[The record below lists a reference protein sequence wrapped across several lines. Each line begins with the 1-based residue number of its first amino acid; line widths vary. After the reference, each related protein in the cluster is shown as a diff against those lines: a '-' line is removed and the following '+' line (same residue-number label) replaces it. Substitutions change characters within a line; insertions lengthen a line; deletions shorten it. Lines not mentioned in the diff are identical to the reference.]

1 MRGRKPIPTHLKL
14 IRGNPGHQKLNKN
27 ELQPSKPS
35 ECPEPPSTL
44 DEFGAEEWRL
54 VAGEL
59 WAMGVYTR
67 ADKGALTA
75 YCYAYSV
82 WRTAAESIK
91 KLADNDPVMHGQ
103 LAKRDGGAVA
113 NPLIAIARRA
123 AGDMVRY
130 ASEFGF
136 TPAARARIAAG
147 VDNQEPRRFEG
158 LLA

>member
-1 MRGRKPIPTHLKL
+1 MRGRKPLPTHLKL
-14 IRGNPGHQKLNKN
+14 IRGNPGRRPIPD
-27 ELQPSKPS
+27 EPSPSKPP

-44 DEFGAEEWRL
+44 DAYAAEEWRL

-59 WAMGVYTR
+59 WAMGIYTR
-67 ADKGALTA
+67 CDKGALEA
-75 YCYAYSV
+75 YCYAYGV
-82 WRTAAESIK
+82 WRTAAETLRK
-91 KLADNDPVMHGQ
+91 VADNDPVFHG
-103 LAKRDGGAVA
+103 LIYKREGVVVQ
-113 NPLIAIARRA
+113 NPLVPIARRA